1 VPRLH
6 AAYDLT
12 GTGRTVVK
20 GGYGRFAHNWHSDEL
35 QMANENVHL
44 VSRFLWHDLNGDK
57 LFQPGEINFDL
68 SGSDFVSTSL
78 FTGGEDGLAG
88 AVPNPAINE
97 PMSNEFSMS
106 FEHQLIPSFAVRAT
120 GIYSRQQVFRV
131 QNNLRPYS
139 AYNIP
144 VTRPDPGPDGV
155 LNTGDDPGQSIT
167 FYEYPAAL
175 AGRQFQQPMLV
186 NGTDADDQKYTTF
199 EFAASKRLDR
209 RWMMM
214 ASYSTTKIDVPH
226 WQNTAS
232 TGNDFTQPGLQV
244 FLTTLDPNAEINS
257 AYRIRETTARL
268 EGAYIFGWG
277 MQASGNFEHRSG
289 QPWARTVNFA
299 APAGQPIPTIV
310 LRTEAIG
317 ARRLPDINLLHA
329 RIEKSIRMSAGRKLA
344 LRLNVYNLTNINTE
358 QSITQLSG
366 INFAKPG
373 NILSPRIIELGAE
386 FSF

>member
-1 VPRLH
+1 VI
-6 AAYDLT
+6 
-12 GTGRTVVK
+12 K
-20 GGYGRFAHNWHSDEL
+20 GGWGRFAHNWHSDEL

-44 VSRFLWHDLNGDK
+44 VSRFLWHDLNGNK
-57 LFQPGEINFDL
+57 LFDPGEINFDL
-68 SGSDFVSTSL
+68 AGADFVSTSL

-88 AVPNPAINE
+88 AVPNPNIKE
-97 PMSNEFSMS
+97 PMSNEISISLERQMTR
-106 FEHQLIPSFAVRAT
+106 SFAIRAT
-120 GIYSRQQVFRV
+120 GIYSRQQVFRM

-144 VTRPDPGPDGV
+144 ITRPDPGPDGV
-155 LNTGDDPGQSIT
+155 LGTADDPGQSIT

-175 AGRQFQQPMLV
+175 AARQFQQPMLV
-186 NGTDADDQKYTTF
+186 NGTSADDQKYTTV
-199 EFAASKRLDR
+199 EIAASKRLDR
-209 RWMMM
+209 RWMLM

-232 TGNDFTQPGLQV
+232 TGNDFTMPGLQV

-257 AYRIRETTARL
+257 AYKVWESTGRL
-268 EGAYIFGWG
+268 DAAYILPWAV
-277 MQASGNFEHRSG
+277 QVSANFEHRSG

-310 LRTEAIG
+310 LRTEPIG
-317 ARRLPDINLLHA
+317 ARHLPDINLLHM
-329 RIEKSIRMSAGRKLA
+329 RIEKAIRMSQGRKLA
-344 LRLNVYNLTNINTE
+344 LRLNIFNVTNINSE

-366 INFAKPG
+366 VNFGRPG
-373 NILSPRIIELGAE
+373 GVLPPRIAELGAE